1 MTTQQ
6 VDGHA
11 FHESFAKGRAS
22 GSITIDASAVRFRN
36 DAGAVALPLGGVK
49 ARLGGASDRL
59 VFFEHPDYP
68 DWQLYTADR
77 SVLKNPHFQQHKGLS
92 RQVAGARRLRIFNWS
107 VLGTVVSLVVAVPLM
122 FVLYMDVITGWIAP
136 TLPAEWEQS
145 LGESALA
152 QYQIGQSMIETG
164 AAQKS
169 LDALIA
175 PLMKSADNDRYDFHV
190 YIANDPELNAFA
202 LPGGYIVLNSGLL
215 LRADNASEV
224 LGVLAH
230 EISHVTEQHGVR
242 QIMARA
248 GVALTAQA
256 LLGDVNGMMAMIAA
270 ATPMLLSQSY
280 SRDFES
286 DADEHGFDLLE
297 KADIDPNGLVSFFE
311 KIIEEKK
318 ARLEKLE
325 DEESKAVME
334 NIMPLLSSHPAT
346 EARIEN
352 MESMIAGSDGQY
364 RNLDAEFLA
373 LQQQVREA
381 VAAMPQNDN
390 DNREKDDLNENTER
404 ELGEK
409 E

>member
-1 MTTQQ
+1 MQQ

-22 GSITIDASAVRFRN
+22 GRITIDASAVRFNN
-36 DAGAVALPLGGVK
+36 DAATIALPLSGVK

-77 SVLKNPHFQQHKGLS
+77 SVLKNPHFQQHKSLS

-107 VLGTVVSLVVAVPLM
+107 VLGTVASLVVAVPLLL
-122 FVLYMDVITGWIAP
+122 VLYMDVVTGWIAP

-152 QYQIGQSMIETG
+152 QYKIGQPMIDGED
-164 AAQKS
+164 AQAS
-169 LDALIA
+169 LEALTA
-175 PLMKSADNDRYDFHV
+175 PLLNHADSSRYDFHI
-190 YIANDPELNAFA
+190 YIANDAELNAFA

-215 LRADNASEV
+215 LRAESADEV

-248 GVALTAQA
+248 GLALTVQA
-256 LLGDVNGMMAMIAA
+256 LLGDVNGMMAMIAT

-286 DADEHGFDLLE
+286 AADEHGFALLE
-297 KADIDPNGLVSFFE
+297 QADINPQGLVSFFE
-311 KIIEEKK
+311 KIIEEEK
-318 ARLEKLE
+318 ARLAQME
-325 DEESKAVME
+325 DDDSKAVMA
-334 NIMPLLSSHPAT
+334 NLMPLLSSHPAT
-346 EARIEN
+346 EERIDN
-352 MESMIAGSDGQY
+352 MTAMIAGSDGQY
-364 RNLDAEFLA
+364 RDLDAQFLA
-373 LQQQVREA
+373 LQQLVREA
-381 VAAMPQNDN
+381 VATMPGNDD
-390 DNREKDDLNENTER
+390 DNREKDDLNDNMEQQ
-404 ELGEK
+404 LGEQQ
-409 E
+409 

>member
-22 GSITIDASAVRFRN
+22 GQITIDASAVRFRN
-36 DAGAVALPLGGVK
+36 EVGAIALPLSGVK
-49 ARLGGASDRL
+49 ARLGGASNRL

-68 DWQLYTADR
+68 DWQIYTADR
-77 SVLKNPHFQQHKGLS
+77 SVLKNPHFRPHQGLS
-92 RQVAGARRLRIFNWS
+92 RQVARARRLRIFNWS
-107 VLGTVVSLVVAVPLM
+107 VLGSVVSLVVAVPL
-122 FVLYMDVITGWIAP
+122 LLILNMDVVTGWIAP

-152 QYQIGQSMIETG
+152 QYQIGQPMIETD
-164 AAQKS
+164 AAKAS

-175 PLMKSADNDRYDFHV
+175 PLLKSADSERYDFHV
-190 YIANDPELNAFA
+190 YIANDSQLNAFA

-242 QIMARA
+242 QVMARA
-248 GVALTAQA
+248 GLALTAQA

-286 DADEHGFDLLE
+286 DADEQGFALLE
-297 KADIDPNGLVSFFE
+297 KTDIDPNGLVSFFE
-311 KIIEEKK
+311 KIIEEEN

-325 DEESKAVME
+325 DEDHKAVMD
-334 NIMPLLSSHPAT
+334 NLMPLLSSHPAT

-352 MESMIAGSDGQY
+352 MESMIDGSDGQY
-364 RNLDAEFLA
+364 RNLDAEFQA
-373 LQQQVREA
+373 LQKQVRKA
-381 VAAMPQNDN
+381 VAAMPRN

-404 ELGEK
+404 EELGENK
-409 E
+409 

>member
-1 MTTQQ
+1 M
-6 VDGHA
+6 
-11 FHESFAKGRAS
+11 
-22 GSITIDASAVRFRN
+22 
-36 DAGAVALPLGGVK
+36 
-49 ARLGGASDRL
+49 
-59 VFFEHPDYP
+59 
-68 DWQLYTADR
+68 
-77 SVLKNPHFQQHKGLS
+77 
-92 RQVAGARRLRIFNWS
+92 
-107 VLGTVVSLVVAVPLM
+107 
-122 FVLYMDVITGWIAP
+122 
-136 TLPAEWEQS
+136 
-145 LGESALA
+145 
-152 QYQIGQSMIETG
+152 
-164 AAQKS
+164 
-169 LDALIA
+169 
-175 PLMKSADNDRYDFHV
+175 
-190 YIANDPELNAFA
+190 
-202 LPGGYIVLNSGLL
+202 LNSGLL

-311 KIIEEKK
+311 KIMEEEK

-346 EARIEN
+346 AARIEN

-373 LQQQVREA
+373 LQRQVREA
-381 VAAMPQNDN
+381 VAAMPRNDN

>member
-1 MTTQQ
+1 
-6 VDGHA
+6 
-11 FHESFAKGRAS
+11 
-22 GSITIDASAVRFRN
+22 
-36 DAGAVALPLGGVK
+36 
-49 ARLGGASDRL
+49 
-59 VFFEHPDYP
+59 
-68 DWQLYTADR
+68 
-77 SVLKNPHFQQHKGLS
+77 
-92 RQVAGARRLRIFNWS
+92 
-107 VLGTVVSLVVAVPLM
+107 
-122 FVLYMDVITGWIAP
+122 
-136 TLPAEWEQS
+136 
-145 LGESALA
+145 
-152 QYQIGQSMIETG
+152 
-164 AAQKS
+164 
-169 LDALIA
+169 
-175 PLMKSADNDRYDFHV
+175 
-190 YIANDPELNAFA
+190 
-202 LPGGYIVLNSGLL
+202 
-215 LRADNASEV
+215 
-224 LGVLAH
+224 
-230 EISHVTEQHGVR
+230 
-242 QIMARA
+242 MARA

-311 KIIEEKK
+311 KIMEEEK

-346 EARIEN
+346 AARIEN

-373 LQQQVREA
+373 LQRQVREA
-381 VAAMPQNDN
+381 VAAMPRNDN